1 MSEIELH
8 RKLLGDKVRN
18 DALALALKRAIK
30 PGCSVADLGAGT
42 GFLSFL
48 ARRLGAGHCHLYE
61 YSGALELARQLAQA
75 NGVEGLTFVEA
86 HSTQVA
92 KPVKADLVVS
102 ETLGNF
108 ALEEGMLE
116 TLADARRF
124 LKPGGTLLPCGLT
137 QFVAPVTSARLQ
149 EGIDVWPGVG
159 HGLDLAA
166 ARELSLN
173 NMYVRTVLPTDL
185 PGERSARTWD
195 EIDFTPQGGAK
206 LSSVRTGKASWD
218 AAAVHGTVHGYA
230 LWWTATL
237 VPGVTLTTSP
247 YAPATHW
254 EQVYLPLLEPAT
266 LTGKDELV
274 LDLSSDTRRGVEVGW
289 TTRVMRAGKKLSEQR
304 QELAR
309 GRL

>member
-18 DALALALKRAIK
+18 DALAEALRRALT

-61 YSGALELARQLAQA
+61 YSGALDLARELARQ
-75 NGVEGLTFVEA
+75 NGMTGLTFVEA
-86 HSTQVA
+86 HSTQVS
-92 KPVKADLVVS
+92 KPARANVVIS

-108 ALEEGMLE
+108 ALEEGLLE

-137 QFVAPVTSARLQ
+137 QFVAPVTGKRLQ
-149 EGIDVWPGVG
+149 DEIDIWPRVG
-159 HGLDLAA
+159 HGLDFSA
-166 ARELSLN
+166 ARELALN
-173 NMYVRTVLPTDL
+173 NMYVRTVKTSDL
-185 PGERSARTWD
+185 RDAKFARLWD
-195 EIDFTPQGGAK
+195 EIDFRPGAGAK
-206 LSSVRTGKASWD
+206 LSSVRNGRVQWKGSELGAP
-218 AAAVHGTVHGYA
+218 VRGFA
-230 LWWTATL
+230 LWWTVEL
-237 VPGVTLTTSP
+237 VPGVTITTSP
-247 YAPATHW
+247 YKTATHW
-254 EQVYLPLLEPAT
+254 EQVYLPLLEPAVT
-266 LTGKDELV
+266 ESNDVLELE
-274 LDLSSDTRRGVEVGW
+274 LGSDTRRGVEVSW
-289 TTRVMRAGKKLSEQR
+289 STRVKRGAKVLQTQR

>member
-18 DALALALKRAIK
+18 DALALALKQAIK

-48 ARRLGAGHCHLYE
+48 ARRLGAGHCTLYE
-61 YSGALELARQLAQA
+61 YSGALELARDLAQA
-75 NGVEGLTFVEA
+75 NAVDGLTFVEA

-92 KPVKADLVVS
+92 RPEKADVVVS

-116 TLADARRF
+116 TLADAKRF
-124 LKPGGTLLPCGLT
+124 LKPGGTIVPCGLA

-149 EGIDVWPGVG
+149 TEIDVWPQVG
-159 HGLDLAA
+159 HGVDLGA

-173 NMYVRTVLPTDL
+173 NMYVRTVKPSDL
-185 PGERSARTWD
+185 PGEKATRVWD
-195 EIDFTPQGGAK
+195 EIDFVPARGAR
-206 LSSVRTGKASWD
+206 LSSVRSGRVRWSAPELVDS
-218 AAAVHGTVHGYA
+218 VQGFA

-247 YAPATHW
+247 YGPATHW
-254 EQVYLPLLEPAT
+254 EQVYLPLLEPVS
-266 LTGKDELV
+266 LEGQDELV
-274 LDLSSDTRRGVEVGW
+274 LELSSDTRRGVDVTW
-289 TTRVMRAGKKLSEQR
+289 LTRVMRGGRTLATQR